1 MMFVLELLATYS
13 EILTGYYFVSGVSK
27 QIQKKW
33 KEWLFLTAILTSVV
47 FYVNITAAIYSV
59 WLTAFVFIS
68 IVFSSF
74 LLEHTPLIDI
84 ISTTTFY
91 FILMH
96 LFDFLTM
103 ALLGLINGQPSLP
116 AELVENF
123 SFERCIFIIFSKICL
138 ISSSCF
144 IRKFIHESFGSVKIN
159 IFFSVT
165 GILMI
170 WFLGSQTFDGTN
182 QNLVATWF
190 IFAGFLFSTLF
201 LFNYYIAYKNQI
213 WEQQT
218 AEIKNAFLSEK
229 IKNSIR
235 LDQEQKKLIH
245 DINGHLSILYEIIN
259 NHNLDKA
266 LNYIRQL
273 IEPVSCHELSAW
285 TGNEIVDYILNA
297 YQQKAACENA
307 RMEIDSDYVLFA
319 GKSSH
324 DLCTIFN
331 NLLDNAL
338 EAIKRKTSGE
348 KKIDV
353 SIRQFG
359 NMILIQ
365 IVNSISD
372 TPKMKN
378 GKLVTTKSAA
388 AHHGIGIKS
397 VQDAVAKYDGL
408 FTFRYDTEHFIAE
421 ITFFTS

>member
-1 MMFVLELLATYS
+1 MMFVFELLATYS

-319 GKSSH
+319 GKAVMTS
-324 DLCTIFN
+324 
-331 NLLDNAL
+331 AL
-338 EAIKRKTSGE
+338 FLITCWITLWKR
-348 KKIDV
+348 
-353 SIRQFG
+353 
-359 NMILIQ
+359 
-365 IVNSISD
+365 
-372 TPKMKN
+372 
-378 GKLVTTKSAA
+378 
-388 AHHGIGIKS
+388 
-397 VQDAVAKYDGL
+397 
-408 FTFRYDTEHFIAE
+408 
-421 ITFFTS
+421 

>member
-1 MMFVLELLATYS
+1 
-13 EILTGYYFVSGVSK
+13 
-27 QIQKKW
+27 
-33 KEWLFLTAILTSVV
+33 
-47 FYVNITAAIYSV
+47 
-59 WLTAFVFIS
+59 
-68 IVFSSF
+68 
-74 LLEHTPLIDI
+74 
-84 ISTTTFY
+84 
-91 FILMH
+91 
-96 LFDFLTM
+96 
-103 ALLGLINGQPSLP
+103 
-116 AELVENF
+116 
-123 SFERCIFIIFSKICL
+123 
-138 ISSSCF
+138 
-144 IRKFIHESFGSVKIN
+144 
-159 IFFSVT
+159 
-165 GILMI
+165 MI
-170 WFLGSQTFDGTN
+170 WFLGSQTFDGTS

-218 AEIKNAFLSEK
+218 VEIKNAFLSEK

-245 DINGHLSILYEIIN
+245 DINGHLSVLYEIIN
-259 NHNLDKA
+259 NHNHDEA
-266 LNYIRQL
+266 LNYIKQL

-408 FTFRYDTEHFIAE
+408 FTFRYDTEHFITE